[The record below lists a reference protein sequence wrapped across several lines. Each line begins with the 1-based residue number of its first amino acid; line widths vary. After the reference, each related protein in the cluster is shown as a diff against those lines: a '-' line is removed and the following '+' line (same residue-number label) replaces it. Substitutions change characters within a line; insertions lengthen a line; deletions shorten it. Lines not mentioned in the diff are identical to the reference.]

1 MYPSLERL
9 SELIDQANAA
19 ASQVV
24 VQMEEVQ
31 AHAFGLVGAAPEL
44 EDTEQPD

>member
-9 SELIDQANAA
+9 SELIDQANILAA
-19 ASQVV
+19 RAV

-31 AHAFGLVGAAPEL
+31 AHAFGLAGAAPGL
-44 EDTEQPD
+44 EDAEQPD